1 MGAKTGIEWT
11 DSTWNPV
18 TGCTRISPGCDNCY
32 AERIAERFRNVTGH
46 PFEAGFDL
54 TLRPNRLKQ
63 PISWKK
69 PLHIFVNSMSDLF
82 HKDIPFDYTDKVFE
96 TMEEANWHIFQILT
110 KRSSIMRDYFMRRYG
125 RKNPPGHI
133 WAGAS
138 IEDSSKVSRVE
149 HVRATHSGIR
159 FLSIEPL
166 IGPIDYLDLSNID
179 WIIVGG
185 ESGPR
190 ARPMD
195 PNWVRRIRD
204 FCKDQNTPFFFKQW
218 GGSTAKSGG
227 RVLDGET
234 WDELPS
240 LPADASNDKLQ
251 PRRKSRAMGS

>member
-32 AERIAERFRNVTGH
+32 AERIAERFRNVTSH

-82 HKDIPFDYTDKVFE
+82 HKDIPFEYTDKVFD
-96 TMEEANWHIFQILT
+96 TMEEANWHVFQILT
-110 KRSSIMRDYFMRRYG
+110 KRSSIMRDYFKRRYLG
-125 RKNPPGHI
+125 MNPPSHI

-149 HVRATHSGIR
+149 HVRDTHSGIR

-195 PNWVRRIRD
+195 PNWVRKIRD
-204 FCKDQNTPFFFKQW
+204 FCKEQNTPFFFKQW
-218 GGSTAKSGG
+218 GGPTAKSGG

-234 WDELPS
+234 WNELPF
-240 LPADASNDKLQ
+240 LPAGLSNDKLQ
-251 PRRKSRAMGS
+251 PRRKSRAVGS